1 LDVDYYANSGEKQR
15 CKLPFH
21 TIPVGLFKG
30 EVCITISFHQ
40 TEMLHFVIYTNRI
53 NIKDN
58 FDLVLKLL
66 LSSVFGFEIPKA
78 SQSKNKIGR

>member
-1 LDVDYYANSGEKQR
+1 V
-15 CKLPFH
+15 
-21 TIPVGLFKG
+21 FKG

-40 TEMLHFVIYTNRI
+40 TEMLTDFVIYTNRKNI

-66 LSSVFGFEIPKA
+66 LSSVFGFEIQVNQK
-78 SQSKNKIGR
+78 K